1 MDGKTYAYAV
11 VARKDQPGLVLCYED
26 VTGYKEVDNEL
37 SLDTLLSGNNFTMEA
52 TIIITD
58 GASIINSNDETKKN
72 KTISGTV
79 VETAEKQGW
88 DDNTMQKIKS
98 DGQTWYVMR
107 RSYKDNHLYV
117 FYTSGEVFTYRTT
130 TMAYAVLL
138 YLLFV
143 SFFHMIHYRYARKN
157 TEYIEKQYQIIPESV
172 GVHLHGGETMGELV
186 ETQAAAAGVTFHR
199 ERAGGTISFTSE
211 EGVGTT
217 FTIEF
222 RFLLAPETEKGDNS
236 KDNTM
241 QDFQGTQ
248 QIRAMHRPD
257 AATIPI
263 IAMTAN
269 AFADDIQQSKEAGMS
284 EHLSKPLDEQ
294 KMFAMIRKYCREKK
308 EGENQ

>member
-1 MDGKTYAYAV
+1 
-11 VARKDQPGLVLCYED
+11 
-26 VTGYKEVDNEL
+26 
-37 SLDTLLSGNNFTMEA
+37 
-52 TIIITD
+52 
-58 GASIINSNDETKKN
+58 
-72 KTISGTV
+72 
-79 VETAEKQGW
+79 
-88 DDNTMQKIKS
+88 MQKIKS

-117 FYTSGEVFTYRTT
+117 FYTSGEMFTYRTT

-143 SFFHMIHYRYARKN
+143 SFFRMIHYRYARKN

>member
-1 MDGKTYAYAV
+1 
-11 VARKDQPGLVLCYED
+11 
-26 VTGYKEVDNEL
+26 
-37 SLDTLLSGNNFTMEA
+37 
-52 TIIITD
+52 
-58 GASIINSNDETKKN
+58 
-72 KTISGTV
+72 
-79 VETAEKQGW
+79 
-88 DDNTMQKIKS
+88 
-98 DGQTWYVMR
+98 
-107 RSYKDNHLYV
+107 
-117 FYTSGEVFTYRTT
+117 
-130 TMAYAVLL
+130 
-138 YLLFV
+138 
-143 SFFHMIHYRYARKN
+143 
-157 TEYIEKQYQIIPESV
+157 
-172 GVHLHGGETMGELV
+172 MGELV

-263 IAMTAN
+263 ITMTAN

>member
-1 MDGKTYAYAV
+1 MLSHAEMDGKTYAYAV

-172 GVHLHGGETMGELV
+172 GVDLHGGETMGELV

-222 RFLLAPETEKGDNS
+222 RFLLAPETEKGDNG

-241 QDFQGTQ
+241 QDFQGT
-248 QIRAMHRPD
+248 
-257 AATIPI
+257 
-263 IAMTAN
+263 
-269 AFADDIQQSKEAGMS
+269 QSKEAGMS

>member
-1 MDGKTYAYAV
+1 
-11 VARKDQPGLVLCYED
+11 
-26 VTGYKEVDNEL
+26 
-37 SLDTLLSGNNFTMEA
+37 
-52 TIIITD
+52 
-58 GASIINSNDETKKN
+58 
-72 KTISGTV
+72 
-79 VETAEKQGW
+79 
-88 DDNTMQKIKS
+88 
-98 DGQTWYVMR
+98 
-107 RSYKDNHLYV
+107 
-117 FYTSGEVFTYRTT
+117 
-130 TMAYAVLL
+130 
-138 YLLFV
+138 
-143 SFFHMIHYRYARKN
+143 
-157 TEYIEKQYQIIPESV
+157 
-172 GVHLHGGETMGELV
+172 MGELV
-186 ETQAAAAGVTFHR
+186 ETQATAAGVTFHR

-257 AATIPI
+257 V
-263 IAMTAN
+263 AMTAN

>member
-1 MDGKTYAYAV
+1 
-11 VARKDQPGLVLCYED
+11 
-26 VTGYKEVDNEL
+26 
-37 SLDTLLSGNNFTMEA
+37 
-52 TIIITD
+52 
-58 GASIINSNDETKKN
+58 
-72 KTISGTV
+72 
-79 VETAEKQGW
+79 
-88 DDNTMQKIKS
+88 
-98 DGQTWYVMR
+98 
-107 RSYKDNHLYV
+107 
-117 FYTSGEVFTYRTT
+117 
-130 TMAYAVLL
+130 
-138 YLLFV
+138 
-143 SFFHMIHYRYARKN
+143 
-157 TEYIEKQYQIIPESV
+157 
-172 GVHLHGGETMGELV
+172 MGELV

-257 AATIPI
+257 VATIPI

-308 EGENQ
+308 RGRTNENEETSSDHSCMYDGVCTACGLWINRDRRHTAVVKTAAVGDWQ

>member
-1 MDGKTYAYAV
+1 
-11 VARKDQPGLVLCYED
+11 
-26 VTGYKEVDNEL
+26 
-37 SLDTLLSGNNFTMEA
+37 
-52 TIIITD
+52 
-58 GASIINSNDETKKN
+58 
-72 KTISGTV
+72 
-79 VETAEKQGW
+79 
-88 DDNTMQKIKS
+88 
-98 DGQTWYVMR
+98 
-107 RSYKDNHLYV
+107 
-117 FYTSGEVFTYRTT
+117 
-130 TMAYAVLL
+130 
-138 YLLFV
+138 
-143 SFFHMIHYRYARKN
+143 
-157 TEYIEKQYQIIPESV
+157 
-172 GVHLHGGETMGELV
+172 MGELV

-269 AFADDIQQSKEAGMS
+269 AFADDIQ
-284 EHLSKPLDEQ
+284 
-294 KMFAMIRKYCREKK
+294 
-308 EGENQ
+308 

>member
-1 MDGKTYAYAV
+1 
-11 VARKDQPGLVLCYED
+11 
-26 VTGYKEVDNEL
+26 
-37 SLDTLLSGNNFTMEA
+37 
-52 TIIITD
+52 
-58 GASIINSNDETKKN
+58 
-72 KTISGTV
+72 
-79 VETAEKQGW
+79 
-88 DDNTMQKIKS
+88 
-98 DGQTWYVMR
+98 
-107 RSYKDNHLYV
+107 
-117 FYTSGEVFTYRTT
+117 
-130 TMAYAVLL
+130 
-138 YLLFV
+138 
-143 SFFHMIHYRYARKN
+143 
-157 TEYIEKQYQIIPESV
+157 
-172 GVHLHGGETMGELV
+172 MGELV
-186 ETQAAAAGVTFHR
+186 ETQATAAGVTFHR

-248 QIRAMHRPD
+248 QIRVMHRPD
-257 AATIPI
+257 VATIPI

>member
-117 FYTSGEVFTYRTT
+117 FYTSGEVFTYLTT

-143 SFFHMIHYRYARKN
+143 SFFRMIHYRYARKN

-248 QIRAMHRPD
+248 
-257 AATIPI
+257 
-263 IAMTAN
+263 
-269 AFADDIQQSKEAGMS
+269 SKEAGMS

>member
-1 MDGKTYAYAV
+1 MG
-11 VARKDQPGLVLCYED
+11 GL
-26 VTGYKEVDNEL
+26 K
-37 SLDTLLSGNNFTMEA
+37 
-52 TIIITD
+52 
-58 GASIINSNDETKKN
+58 
-72 KTISGTV
+72 
-79 VETAEKQGW
+79 
-88 DDNTMQKIKS
+88 
-98 DGQTWYVMR
+98 
-107 RSYKDNHLYV
+107 
-117 FYTSGEVFTYRTT
+117 
-130 TMAYAVLL
+130 
-138 YLLFV
+138 
-143 SFFHMIHYRYARKN
+143 
-157 TEYIEKQYQIIPESV
+157 IPENV

>member
-1 MDGKTYAYAV
+1 
-11 VARKDQPGLVLCYED
+11 
-26 VTGYKEVDNEL
+26 
-37 SLDTLLSGNNFTMEA
+37 
-52 TIIITD
+52 
-58 GASIINSNDETKKN
+58 
-72 KTISGTV
+72 
-79 VETAEKQGW
+79 
-88 DDNTMQKIKS
+88 
-98 DGQTWYVMR
+98 
-107 RSYKDNHLYV
+107 
-117 FYTSGEVFTYRTT
+117 
-130 TMAYAVLL
+130 
-138 YLLFV
+138 
-143 SFFHMIHYRYARKN
+143 
-157 TEYIEKQYQIIPESV
+157 
-172 GVHLHGGETMGELV
+172 MGELV

-269 AFADDIQQSKEAGMS
+269 AFTEDVILAKSAGMN
-284 EHLSKPLDEQ
+284 EHIAKPLD
-294 KMFAMIRKYCREKK
+294 IEKLNRMLH
-308 EGENQ
+308 EWM

>member
-1 MDGKTYAYAV
+1 MK
-11 VARKDQPGLVLCYED
+11 
-26 VTGYKEVDNEL
+26 
-37 SLDTLLSGNNFTMEA
+37 
-52 TIIITD
+52 
-58 GASIINSNDETKKN
+58 
-72 KTISGTV
+72 
-79 VETAEKQGW
+79 
-88 DDNTMQKIKS
+88 
-98 DGQTWYVMR
+98 
-107 RSYKDNHLYV
+107 
-117 FYTSGEVFTYRTT
+117 
-130 TMAYAVLL
+130 
-138 YLLFV
+138 
-143 SFFHMIHYRYARKN
+143 
-157 TEYIEKQYQIIPESV
+157 IPENV

-241 QDFQGTQ
+241 QDFQATQ
-248 QIRAMHRPD
+248 G
-257 AATIPI
+257 
-263 IAMTAN
+263 
-269 AFADDIQQSKEAGMS
+269 KEAGMS

>member
-1 MDGKTYAYAV
+1 
-11 VARKDQPGLVLCYED
+11 
-26 VTGYKEVDNEL
+26 
-37 SLDTLLSGNNFTMEA
+37 
-52 TIIITD
+52 
-58 GASIINSNDETKKN
+58 
-72 KTISGTV
+72 
-79 VETAEKQGW
+79 
-88 DDNTMQKIKS
+88 
-98 DGQTWYVMR
+98 
-107 RSYKDNHLYV
+107 
-117 FYTSGEVFTYRTT
+117 
-130 TMAYAVLL
+130 
-138 YLLFV
+138 
-143 SFFHMIHYRYARKN
+143 
-157 TEYIEKQYQIIPESV
+157 
-172 GVHLHGGETMGELV
+172 MGELV

-222 RFLLAPETEKGDNS
+222 RFLLAPETEKE
-236 KDNTM
+236 DNTM

-248 QIRAMHRPD
+248 QIRATHRPD

-263 IAMTAN
+263 MAMTAN

>member
-1 MDGKTYAYAV
+1 
-11 VARKDQPGLVLCYED
+11 
-26 VTGYKEVDNEL
+26 
-37 SLDTLLSGNNFTMEA
+37 
-52 TIIITD
+52 
-58 GASIINSNDETKKN
+58 
-72 KTISGTV
+72 
-79 VETAEKQGW
+79 
-88 DDNTMQKIKS
+88 MQKIKS

-117 FYTSGEVFTYRTT
+117 FYTSGEMFTYRTT

-157 TEYIEKQYQIIPESV
+157 TEYIEKQYQIIQAISTIYSTDIILFPQTNTWEGLKIPENV

-241 QDFQGTQ
+241 QDF
-248 QIRAMHRPD
+248 
-257 AATIPI
+257 
-263 IAMTAN
+263 
-269 AFADDIQQSKEAGMS
+269 
-284 EHLSKPLDEQ
+284 
-294 KMFAMIRKYCREKK
+294 RERSRSVRCID
-308 EGENQ
+308 QM

>member
-1 MDGKTYAYAV
+1 
-11 VARKDQPGLVLCYED
+11 
-26 VTGYKEVDNEL
+26 
-37 SLDTLLSGNNFTMEA
+37 
-52 TIIITD
+52 
-58 GASIINSNDETKKN
+58 
-72 KTISGTV
+72 
-79 VETAEKQGW
+79 
-88 DDNTMQKIKS
+88 MQKIKS

-117 FYTSGEVFTYRTT
+117 FYTSGEMFTYRTT

-186 ETQAAAAGVTFHR
+186 ETQATAAGVTFHR

-222 RFLLAPETEKGDNS
+222 RFLLAPETEKGDNG

-284 EHLSKPLDEQ
+284 EHLSKPLDE
-294 KMFAMIRKYCREKK
+294 
-308 EGENQ
+308 

>member
-11 VARKDQPGLVLCYED
+11 VARKDQPELVLCYED
-26 VTGYKEVDNEL
+26 VTGYKKVDNEL

-88 DDNTMQKIKS
+88 DDNMMQKIKS

-143 SFFHMIHYRYARKN
+143 SFFRMIHYRYARKN

-241 QDFQGTQ
+241 QDFQ
-248 QIRAMHRPD
+248 
-257 AATIPI
+257 AT
-263 IAMTAN
+263 
-269 AFADDIQQSKEAGMS
+269 QSKEAGMS